1 MVKIVETH
9 AWFLK
14 VNNVNMKVYIR
25 LINNI
30 FDEIEIAYCTERC
43 EFMLVTNEHSEELQ
57 DMLLN
62 FASLITASGNL
73 IKEEHSER
81 IEYTEESEND

>member
-81 IEYTEESEND
+81 IEYEND